1 MAEKQLSL
9 RLNAVI
15 EQFIFVFGGYRRT
28 A

>member
-1 MAEKQLSL
+1 MGEKQLSL